1 MDLTKVTRIT
11 VVQYPEGRVFE
22 RKNLYDNGVELS
34 VQDDGRTLKIF
45 PRQKEGQIMLD
56 ETRDAL
62 IAQQQMM
69 QTSLNEA
76 IREVSE
82 RVWAE
87 GFSAGWD
94 RGHYESGDET
104 NPYKENA

>member
-45 PRQKEGQIMLD
+45 PRLGDNKWKKNTDCSGTTKTANDPKPLSP
-56 ETRDAL
+56 T
-62 IAQQQMM
+62 
-69 QTSLNEA
+69 
-76 IREVSE
+76 VS
-82 RVWAE
+82 VMPL
-87 GFSAGWD
+87 
-94 RGHYESGDET
+94 T
-104 NPYKENA
+104 V

>member
-45 PRQKEGQIMLD
+45 PRQKE
-56 ETRDAL
+56 
-62 IAQQQMM
+62 
-69 QTSLNEA
+69 N
-76 IREVSE
+76 
-82 RVWAE
+82 
-87 GFSAGWD
+87 
-94 RGHYESGDET
+94 
-104 NPYKENA
+104 K